1 MSAKGPGGQEH
12 LPEMMGTEF
21 IFRFYRLMKAASLY
35 DRNNATIE
43 KLTREALQAIN
54 PFVQSQSQLYLK
66 IVRDN
71 FFFNSIRI
79 PVKADRYSIFKVF
92 SQEMSKRMIG
102 ELEFDQEVG
111 AAHLKDFV
119 FLLTGLEEGN
129 ESNYLYVN
137 RQLESRGIQ
146 GISVGKLE
154 YVRDEDLLIDSEKQK
169 Q

>member
-1 MSAKGPGGQEH
+1 MPVETRGKSRPGDLMSAKGPGGQEH

-21 IFRFYRLMKAASLY
+21 IFRFYRLLKGASLY

-79 PVKADRYSIFKVF
+79 PYRRSCQKVCTSFVLSHSYRRASIG
-92 SQEMSKRMIG
+92 ST
-102 ELEFDQEVG
+102 L
-111 AAHLKDFV
+111 AARCA
-119 FLLTGLEEGN
+119 G
-129 ESNYLYVN
+129 
-137 RQLESRGIQ
+137 R
-146 GISVGKLE
+146 
-154 YVRDEDLLIDSEKQK
+154 
-169 Q
+169 